1 MQQGAS
7 MGSSPDPGQRRS
19 ECRERLLRLTAQL
32 SLDRRRIHA
41 AAQPQ
46 RCRRIGRAVNLRP
59 QRIGG
64 RLGRTG
70 GHGGG
75 VLDR

>member
-19 ECRERLLRLTAQL
+19 ECRERLLHDNSARPG
-32 SLDRRRIHA
+32 SPPRIHA
-41 AAQPQ
+41 PPAPALPPAL
-46 RCRRIGRAVNLRP
+46 GRAVNLRL